1 MIFIEGISTDPRF
14 NLAMEQYVF
23 DSFDK
28 SEEYFLLWQ
37 NHNSII
43 IGKHQNTVEEINQT
57 FVKENDISVVRRLSG
72 GGAVYHDL
80 GNLNYTIIVDRKDN
94 DKLDFKLFTEPV
106 ANALKEMG
114 ISAEVNG
121 RNDITIDGKK
131 FSGNAQYIKG
141 GRIMHHGTIMYDSNL
156 AVVSSALN
164 VSQDKIESKG
174 VKSVRSRVTNIKE
187 HMENPVPIEVFKEK
201 FIAGLLGSA
210 DVTRYSLTEE
220 DIENINR
227 IKAERYDK
235 WEWNYGYSPKY
246 NVLKERRFE
255 DCGKIEL
262 YMNIRDGRIEEISS
276 RGDYFGS
283 GDFSDIE
290 ERLVGR
296 TLKEEDIRSALAGLD
311 IGRYYNNLKEENF
324 IELILL

>member
-43 IGKHQNTVEEINQT
+43 IGKHQNTIEEINQA

-94 DKLDFKLFTEPV
+94 DKLDFKLFTGPV
-106 ANALKEMG
+106 AAVLNEMG
-114 ISAEVNG
+114 VSAEVNG

-141 GRIMHHGTIMYDSNL
+141 GRIMHHGTIMYDSDL
-156 AVVSSALN
+156 SVVGSALN

-187 HMENPVPIEVFKEK
+187 HMGNPVPIEVFKEK
-201 FIAGLLGSA
+201 FISGFFKDM
-210 DVTRYSLTEE
+210 DVAMYTLTEE
-220 DIENINR
+220 DIQNINR
-227 IKAERYDK
+227 IKKERYDK

-246 NVLKERRFE
+246 NVLKERRFD
-255 DCGKIEL
+255 DCGKVEL
-262 YMNIRDGRIEEISS
+262 YMVVKDGRIEEITS

-290 ERLVGR
+290 ERLVGILINEDALR
-296 TLKEEDIRSALAGLD
+296 TALRGLD
-311 IGRYYNNLKEENF
+311 IAYYYNNLTETDF
-324 IELILL
+324 VDLLIG